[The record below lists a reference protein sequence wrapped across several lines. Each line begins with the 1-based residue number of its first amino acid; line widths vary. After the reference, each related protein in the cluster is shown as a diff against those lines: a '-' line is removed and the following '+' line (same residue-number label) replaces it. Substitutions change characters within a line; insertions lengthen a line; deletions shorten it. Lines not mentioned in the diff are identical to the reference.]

1 MSKVYILAI
10 CLLAAS
16 FTGCLSDDTSES
28 IEQEQNNDEK
38 IEPVNGHEDESMNS
52 SSNDTADKNGKGF
65 SNITIRYNYAEN
77 FMANFSKN
85 GSTVQVT
92 FNETFTSFI
101 WFMDYDGNEI
111 RHNSLQS
118 GFDNCHSNGN
128 WSAWDSNG
136 SADCHTQFAIDPESV
151 IWEFNLARTPMSVAI
166 GYHAGYYFLES
177 F

>member
-1 MSKVYILAI
+1 MSKVYVLAI

-16 FTGCLSDDTSES
+16 FTGCLADDKTT
-28 IEQEQNNDEK
+28 DEK
-38 IEPVNGHEDESMNS
+38 IEPVNGADDASMNS
-52 SSNDTADKNGKGF
+52 SSNDTADKNKNEF
-65 SNITIRYNYAEN
+65 SNITIRYNYNEN
-77 FMANFSKN
+77 YLANFSKN

-92 FNETFTSFI
+92 FNEIFTSFF
-101 WFMDYDGNEI
+101 WFIDYDGNEI
-111 RHNSLQS
+111 RHNLLQG

-128 WSAWDSNG
+128 WSVWDSNG

-166 GYHAGYYFLES
+166 GFHEGYYFLES